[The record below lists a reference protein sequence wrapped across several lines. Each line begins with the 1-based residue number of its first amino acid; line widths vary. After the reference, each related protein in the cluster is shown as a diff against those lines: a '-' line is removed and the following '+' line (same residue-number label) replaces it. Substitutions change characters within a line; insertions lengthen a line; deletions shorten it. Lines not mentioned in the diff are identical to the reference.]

1 MADESLVGVVNLVSG
16 EKDPRNLMLIFSMLR
31 VLMVEWD
38 ISAHIELMFDSV
50 YAYFPITFRPP
61 PNDPYGITA
70 QDLKDRLR
78 NCLACTG
85 LFAPHTFPN
94 MLDRLDSTSNAVKKD
109 VLATLT
115 ACAANYDPKV
125 ISQYSITLWD
135 AVKFEVL
142 QAQESDLAEEA
153 LNVLQSVSGCLSK
166 TTTDTPTSPLLQY
179 LKPINKECL
188 EHLQQPASRQAK
200 ASGDILKAVSSASL
214 PAFEIVIKAVGPS
227 LLTIYQTA
235 EGLVHQRAVLEF
247 ANKLFEAAL
256 EVYGSWTTPSK
267 KNPEGKENI
276 LGEFKDKFVATYSQ
290 ALMGTVKEE
299 VSFRL
304 TAATGLL
311 LISKMNSLL
320 PDNEIGLFV
329 QYFDDIVLKEESY
342 SRDELKTK
350 SMNALAEISKFKPT
364 LISDITFPA
373 FMACLPDAEGVAEST
388 DYGSVLG
395 GLAEISVEKTLLDT
409 LMRRLLNK
417 LDLLFN
423 SEQRSSYPY
432 TIAILGA
439 ILYVLN
445 KTVNEQQVSLDSYYE
460 RVVVGLSRRTAE
472 SRNGPLA
479 NENVA
484 DLIGRIMNLIVRH
497 SSKDAIQRAA
507 ENIYALFRDTQ
518 KNDNLFGLS
527 MPLETSTT
535 TILSTWLLAA
545 IPRRTQ
551 SPLLTKSQIPQT
563 VEKLLSITSKD
574 QNRALLQNLLIQ
586 VSLYVNKHLEAADL
600 NFVDTLLSKTLA
612 SLKDEPMDE
621 NETPDLDIRL
631 TFALIKPLVLRLA
644 PRTNQY
650 LIDLLDLLDQK
661 QYPKEVS
668 LRAAVGFST
677 ILAPDDLLSKT
688 NDAQIRL
695 LAPQRVFQTLT
706 PLISEKFRASKSSIE
721 KENYLVALSGILA
734 TVPSEIVMPELPTLL
749 PLLLQSLDITDQVV
763 KIATLET
770 LAIVITSNPAALDE
784 SGHIP
789 ALVKR
794 LLSVASVPKA
804 KKPTSKAGTS
814 KSNVGQDVYHP
825 PTAINL
831 PKTRRLATRCLTLLP
846 KYIAES
852 TSRANPLL
860 GLKRI
865 VLHGLTSVLDDNK
878 RDVRKEAVD
887 ARAAW
892 LRGVDDVDDVDDE
905 EDA

>member
-1 MADESLVGVVNLVSG
+1 MGDESLVGVVNLVAG

-31 VLMVEWD
+31 VVMVEWD
-38 ISAHIELMFDSV
+38 ISAHVELMFDSV

-78 NCLACTG
+78 DCLACTG
-85 LFAPHTFPN
+85 IFAPHTFPN
-94 MLDRLDSTSNAVKKD
+94 MLDRLDSTSNPVKKD
-109 VLATLT
+109 VLTTLT
-115 ACAANYDPKV
+115 ACATNYDTKV
-125 ISQYSITLWD
+125 MSQYSITLWD

-142 QAQESDLAEEA
+142 QAQEPDLAEEA
-153 LNVLQSVSGCLSK
+153 LNVLQSISGCLSK
-166 TTTDTPTSPLLQY
+166 TNTDTPTSSLLQY

-214 PAFEIVIKAVGPS
+214 PAFEMVIKAVGPS
-227 LLTIYQTA
+227 LLTMYQSA

-247 ANKLFEAAL
+247 ANQLFEAAL

-276 LGEFKDKFVATYSQ
+276 LGEFKDKFVAIYSQ
-290 ALMGTVKEE
+290 ALMSTVKEE

-329 QYFDDIVLKEESY
+329 QYFDDVVLKEESY

-350 SMNALAEISKFKPT
+350 SMTALAEISKFKPT

-373 FMACLPDAEGVAEST
+373 FMACLPDAEDEAEST
-388 DYGSVLG
+388 DYRSVLG
-395 GLAEISVEKTLLDT
+395 GLVEISVEKTLLET

-423 SEQRSSYPY
+423 SKQRPSYPY
-432 TIAILGA
+432 TMAILGA
-439 ILYVLN
+439 ILCVLN

-460 RVVVGLSRRTAE
+460 RVVVGLSRRTTE
-472 SRNGPLA
+472 SQMGPLA
-479 NENVA
+479 NENVV
-484 DLIGRIMNLIVRH
+484 DLLGRIINLIVRQ
-497 SSKDAIQRAA
+497 SSKEAIERAA
-507 ENIYALFRDTQ
+507 ENIYLLFRDIPN
-518 KNDNLFGLS
+518 NDNHEWPL
-527 MPLETSTT
+527 MPLEASTT

-545 IPRRTQ
+545 MPRRTQ
-551 SPLLTKSQIPQT
+551 STILTKLQIPRT
-563 VEKLLSITSKD
+563 VEKILSTASKC
-574 QNRALLQNLLIQ
+574 QNRAIVQNLLLQ
-586 VSLYVNKHLEAADL
+586 VSLYINKHLETTDL
-600 NFVDTLLSKTLA
+600 GFVDTLLSNTLV

-621 NETPDLDIRL
+621 TETSDFDIRL
-631 TFALIKPLVLRLA
+631 TFALIKPLVLRLS

-650 LIDLLDLLDQK
+650 LVDLVDLVDQK

-668 LRAAVGFST
+668 RKAAVGFST
-677 ILAPDDLLSKT
+677 ILAPDDVLSKT

-695 LAPQRVFQTLT
+695 LTPQRVFQTLT
-706 PLISEKFRASKSSIE
+706 PVISEKFRASQSPVE
-721 KENYLVALSGILA
+721 KENYLIALSGILA
-734 TVPSEIVMPELPTLL
+734 SVPSEIVMPELPTLL

-763 KIATLET
+763 KMATLET
-770 LAIVITSNPAALDE
+770 LAIVITSNASALDE

-794 LLSVASVPKA
+794 LLSVASVPKV
-804 KKPTSKAGTS
+804 KKSTSNTGTLNATLN
-814 KSNVGQDVYHP
+814 KTAET
-825 PTAINL
+825 PTATNL

-846 KYIAES
+846 KYVAES
-852 TSRANPLL
+852 TSRVNPLL
-860 GLKRI
+860 GLKRT

-892 LRGVDDVDDVDDE
+892 LRGVDDVDDIDDE
-905 EDA
+905 EDV

>member
-1 MADESLVGVVNLVSG
+1 MGDESLVGIVNLVSG

-78 NCLACTG
+78 DCLACNG

-94 MLDRLDSTSNAVKKD
+94 MLDRLDSTSNPVKKD
-109 VLATLT
+109 VLATLA
-115 ACAANYDPKV
+115 ACGANYAPKV

-142 QAQESDLAEEA
+142 QAQEPDLAEEA
-153 LNVLQSVSGCLSK
+153 LNVLQSISFCLST
-166 TTTDTPTSPLLQY
+166 TTTDTPGSPLLQY
-179 LKPINKECL
+179 LKPITKECL

-227 LLTIYQTA
+227 LITIYQTA

-256 EVYGSWTTPSK
+256 EVYGSWTTPSQ
-267 KNPEGKENI
+267 KNPEGRVNI
-276 LGEFKDKFVATYSQ
+276 LGEFKDKFVAIYSQ

-304 TAATGLL
+304 TAAAGLL
-311 LISKMNSLL
+311 LISEMNSLL

-350 SMNALAEISKFKPT
+350 SMIALAEISKFKPA

-373 FMACLPDAEGVAEST
+373 FMACLPDAEIVAEST
-388 DYGSVLG
+388 DYRSVLG

-417 LDLLFN
+417 LDILFS

-432 TIAILGA
+432 TSAILGA

-445 KTVNEQQVSLDSYYE
+445 KAATEQQISLDSYYE
-460 RVVVGLSRRTAE
+460 RVVVGLSRRTTEA
-472 SRNGPLA
+472 STGPLT

-497 SSKDAIQRAA
+497 SSKEAIQRAA
-507 ENIYALFRDTQ
+507 ENVYALFREMQD
-518 KNDNLFGLS
+518 NDNLVWLS
-527 MPLETSTT
+527 RPQESSTT
-535 TILSTWLLAA
+535 AILSTWLLAA
-545 IPRRTQ
+545 IPRKTQ
-551 SPLLTKSQIPQT
+551 STFLTKSQIPRT
-563 VEKLLSITSKD
+563 IEKLLSITSKD
-574 QNRALLQNLLIQ
+574 QSRAILQNLLLQ

-600 NFVDTLLSKTLA
+600 DFVDRLLSKTLA

-631 TFALIKPLVLRLA
+631 TFVLIKPLVLRLA

-650 LIDLLDLLDQK
+650 LIDLLNLLDERK
-661 QYPKEVS
+661 YPKQVS
-668 LRAAVGFST
+668 LKAAVGFST
-677 ILAPDDLLSKT
+677 ILAHDDVLSKT

-706 PLISEKFRASKSSIE
+706 PLIAEKFRASQSSFE

-770 LAIVITSNPAALDE
+770 LAVVITNNPGALDE

-804 KKPTSKAGTS
+804 ANPARKIETS
-814 KSNVGQDVYHP
+814 KSNLDHDASP
-825 PTAINL
+825 PATINF

-860 GLKRI
+860 GLKRT
-865 VLHGLTSVLDDNK
+865 VLHGLTNVLDDNK

-905 EDA
+905 EDP

>member
-1 MADESLVGVVNLVSG
+1 MGDESLVGVVNLVSG

-78 NCLACTG
+78 DCLSCTG
-85 LFAPHTFPN
+85 NFAPHTFPN
-94 MLDRLDSTSNAVKKD
+94 MLDRLDSTSNPVKKD
-109 VLATLT
+109 VLATLS
-115 ACAANYDPKV
+115 ACATNYDPKV
-125 ISQYSITLWD
+125 MSQYSITLWD

-142 QAQESDLAEEA
+142 QAQEPELSEEA
-153 LNVLQSVSGCLSK
+153 LNVLQSISGCLSQLS
-166 TTTDTPTSPLLQY
+166 TTDTPTSPLLQY
-179 LKPINKECL
+179 LRPINKECL

-214 PAFEIVIKAVGPS
+214 PAFEIVIKTVGPS
-227 LLTIYQTA
+227 LLTLYQSA

-256 EVYGSWTTPSK
+256 EVYGSWTTTSQ
-267 KNPEGKENI
+267 KNPGGRENI
-276 LGEFKDKFVATYSQ
+276 LSEFKDKLVTIYSQ

-299 VSFRL
+299 VSYRL

-311 LISKMNSLL
+311 LISKMSSLL

-350 SMNALAEISKFKPT
+350 SMSALAEISKFKPT

-373 FMACLPDAEGVAEST
+373 FMACLPDDEEAAGST
-388 DYGSVLG
+388 DYRSVLG
-395 GLAEISVEKTLLDT
+395 GLAEISVEKTLLET

-417 LDLLFN
+417 LDILFN
-423 SEQRSSYPY
+423 SAQRSSYPY
-432 TIAILGA
+432 TMAILGA

-445 KTVNEQQVSLDSYYE
+445 KSVVEQQISLDTYYE
-460 RVVVGLSRRTAE
+460 RVVVGLSQRTAE
-472 SRNGPLA
+472 ARKGPLTD
-479 NENVA
+479 ENVT
-484 DLIGRIMNLIVRH
+484 DLLGRIMNLIVRR
-497 SSKDAIQRAA
+497 SSKEAIQRAG
-507 ENIYALFRDTQ
+507 ENIYSLFRGPQNSQNPEWLATPMEAD
-518 KNDNLFGLS
+518 
-527 MPLETSTT
+527 TT

-545 IPRRTQ
+545 IPRRIP

-563 VEKLLSITSKD
+563 INGILSITSQCRNK
-574 QNRALLQNLLIQ
+574 AILQNLLSQI
-586 VSLYVNKHLEAADL
+586 SLYVNKHLETADL
-600 NFVDTLLSKTLA
+600 SFVDTLLSNTLD
-612 SLKDEPMDE
+612 SLKDEPMGDI
-621 NETPDLDIRL
+621 ETHDFDIRL
-631 TFALIKPLVLRLA
+631 IFGLIRPLVLRLA
-644 PRTNQY
+644 PKTNQY
-650 LIDLLDLLDQK
+650 LVDLVDLLDQRK
-661 QYPKEVS
+661 YPNQVS
-668 LRAAVGFST
+668 QTAATGFST
-677 ILAPDDLLSKT
+677 ILAPDDILSKT

-706 PLISEKFRASKSSIE
+706 PLISDKFRSSQSPLE
-721 KENYLVALSGILA
+721 KENYLVALSGVLA
-734 TVPSEIVMPELPTLL
+734 TVPSDIVMPELPTLL

-763 KIATLET
+763 KMATLET
-770 LAIVITSNPAALDE
+770 LAIVITSNPSALDE

-794 LLSVASVPKA
+794 LLSVASVPKV
-804 KKPTSKAGTS
+804 KKSAINPETTKVS
-814 KSNVGQDVYHP
+814 QHQIPEP
-825 PTAINL
+825 PLATNL

-846 KYIAES
+846 KYITES
-852 TSRANPLL
+852 TSRVNPLL
-860 GLKRI
+860 ALKRT
-865 VLHGLTSVLDDNK
+865 VLHGLTGVLDDNK

-905 EDA
+905 D